1 VIVLFSCYSSLQA
14 CQMSLYHEPITYWNV
29 IFIIVSLS
37 RCKDSKMSRL
47 LRKKRDIFTC
57 CYPLNIMFCHC
68 LPLCL
73 LQRYKSL
80 EPHALRFYIFYV
92 KSGVKNKH
100 YHTGPAPRKHY
111 KPAPAPRHHKPA
123 PRYHKPAP
131 RKHYKPAPARRPAP
145 PKAKHHK
152 R

>member
-1 VIVLFSCYSSLQA
+1 MKTILRTVALILLAVGIML
-14 CQMSLYHEPITYWNV
+14 PIAGC
-29 IFIIVSLS
+29 S
-37 RCKDSKMSRL
+37 
-47 LRKKRDIFTC
+47 
-57 CYPLNIMFCHC
+57 
-68 LPLCL
+68 
-73 LQRYKSL
+73 
-80 EPHALRFYIFYV
+80 
-92 KSGVKNKH
+92 VKNKH

-111 KPAPAPRHHKPA
+111 KPAPA

>member
-1 VIVLFSCYSSLQA
+1 MKAVLRVVAL
-14 CQMSLYHEPITYWNV
+14 I
-29 IFIIVSLS
+29 
-37 RCKDSKMSRL
+37 L
-47 LRKKRDIFTC
+47 LAVG
-57 CYPLNIMFCHC
+57 IM
-68 LPLCL
+68 LPMAGC
-73 LQRYKSL
+73 S
-80 EPHALRFYIFYV
+80 
-92 KSGVKNKH
+92 VKNKH

-111 KPAPAPRHHKPA
+111 KPAPA